1 MSEGGAQAEGA
12 AMKPAEG
19 ATVYRYTDGGRV
31 VIVDS
36 LSRVPARL
44 RASVEAI
51 PVEAPAAMT
60 LPALREL
67 PERVHWPS
75 FVAGAGAALVLTF
88 AVLAVRRR
96 VSGLL
101 RWALVAGV
109 LALAAGAYFGWLRR
123 LGGQGEELLASPQR
137 LIEDARAN
145 VQRLNE
151 RSKEQER
158 VLRELGAEH

>member
-1 MSEGGAQAEGA
+1 MREGEAQAEGA

-19 ATVYRYTDGGRV
+19 AAVYRYTDGGRV

-44 RASVEAI
+44 RGSVEVI
-51 PVEAPAAMT
+51 PVEGPGT
-60 LPALREL
+60 LHLPELREL
-67 PERVHWPS
+67 PERIHWPS
-75 FVAGAGAALVLTF
+75 FMAGAGTALVLTF
-88 AVLAVRRR
+88 AVLALRRR
-96 VSGLL
+96 VGGVL

-123 LGGQGEELLASPQR
+123 LGGQSEQLLASPQR

-151 RSKEQER
+151 RSREQER